1 MASSAD
7 DWRSKS
13 VNRSSSKVDHRA
25 LAHFVPPWI
34 FDQLS
39 WHNQL
44 QYLMINRSWWQI
56 IFWARL
62 LPSPFLR
69 HSFVFSFIRFNSA
82 DTKPPKQIFRHDS
95 LQSSPISKHFAPSK
109 SPLLKIGYCTIT
121 NLEQQR
127 WSKLMHIFLPGVIP
141 IPPKCKT
148 RKRGGDKSSS
158 HLHHFLSSSIS
169 SLSWGYLKTPFA
181 T

>member
-1 MASSAD
+1 MNLRLLSQCETLPKIFKIQLQHHSSIDVISVICMLKKKLLKSCYKALDWWVYGLDRMASSAD

-69 HSFVFSFIRFNSA
+69 HSFVFSFIRFNSDEKKDYQA
-82 DTKPPKQIFRHDS
+82 NFKAIF
-95 LQSSPISKHFAPSK
+95 
-109 SPLLKIGYCTIT
+109 
-121 NLEQQR
+121 
-127 WSKLMHIFLPGVIP
+127 
-141 IPPKCKT
+141 
-148 RKRGGDKSSS
+148 S
-158 HLHHFLSSSIS
+158 H
-169 SLSWGYLKTPFA
+169 
-181 T
+181 